1 MALHPSSTEGEELQM
16 GEKGADRNSPALGPH
31 SPCRLLSLVTRF
43 FHRDLECGDP
53 ILPLP
58 CTQQR
63 DAQVDPSGW
72 ERCSHP
78 AGLRFCHFPS
88 LGSKWSYQGNRLT
101 RSCLGRAK
109 GNVVAKAT
117 D

>member
-1 MALHPSSTEGEELQM
+1 MSLHPSSTEGEELQM

-58 CTQQR
+58 CTQHPAEGCTGR
-63 DAQVDPSGW
+63 PLRLGEVFSPSGV
-72 ERCSHP
+72 EVLPLPVPGEQVELPGQQANKILS
-78 AGLRFCHFPS
+78 GE
-88 LGSKWSYQGNRLT
+88 GQGQ
-101 RSCLGRAK
+101 CCC
-109 GNVVAKAT
+109 
-117 D
+117 